1 MRSRKPKLDQLTFDR
16 KQWGGTRPG
25 AGRKKQPGSGVPH
38 TKRAEITTP
47 TPVHVTQKLWPGLP
61 NLRTAAVRKVL
72 RQAFALG
79 REKEGFRLVHYS
91 IQRDHLH
98 LVVEARDRHALGKG
112 MRALSTRVARALN
125 RTWERTGR
133 VFADRFH
140 SVLLT
145 SPRQVRNALCYVLNN
160 ARRHRLAL
168 EPGAVDPFSS
178 GDVFDGWRRSPADAA
193 RETSP
198 SVVSRARTWLL
209 SRGWRRH
216 GRIDL
221 DEIPG
226 PGRRRSGR

>member
-1 MRSRKPKLDQLTFDR
+1 MRRRKPKLDQLTFDR
-16 KQWGGTRPG
+16 KQWGGTRPC

-38 TKRAEITTP
+38 TKREEITRP
-47 TPVHVTQKLWPGLP
+47 TPVHVTQKLCAGLP
-61 NLRTAAVRKVL
+61 SLRTAAARKVL

-79 REKEGFRLVHYS
+79 GEKPGFRLVHFS

-98 LVVEARDRHALGKG
+98 LVVEARDRHTLGKS
-112 MRALSTRVARALN
+112 MRALAIRVARALN
-125 RTWERTGR
+125 RLWKRTGR

-160 ARRHRLAL
+160 ARKHRLAL
-168 EPGAVDPFSS
+168 APCAVDPFSS
-178 GDVFDGWRRSPADAA
+178 GDVFDGWRRSPADTASA
-193 RETSP
+193 STR

-216 GRIDL
+216 GRIGI
-221 DEIPG
+221 DEVPG
-226 PGRRRSGR
+226 PRRRPSRP